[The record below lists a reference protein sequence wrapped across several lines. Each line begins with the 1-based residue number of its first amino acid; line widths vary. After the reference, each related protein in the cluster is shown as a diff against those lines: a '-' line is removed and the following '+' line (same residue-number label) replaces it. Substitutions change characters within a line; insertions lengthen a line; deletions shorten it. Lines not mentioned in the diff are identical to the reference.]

1 MGRWI
6 SVKCLKVRGFKRVQ
20 RERERE
26 GEEKRKGEK
35 KLYVWGNRSRIMDG
49 EERKGKGNKKGN
61 Q

>member
-1 MGRWI
+1 MSQGKGLQK
-6 SVKCLKVRGFKRVQ
+6 SAE

-49 EERKGKGNKKGN
+49 EERKGKGNKEVN